1 MYQKTTLQTQAKQA
15 AKLLIITLSSMIIV
29 LLGVFFMVTNDSA
42 QKGYALEQEKLK
54 NETLKAENSGLNSK
68 MTDSSAFTRI
78 NEDQKTKEMQPP
90 ENKQYV
96 TKKDNEVK

>member
-1 MYQKTTLQTQAKQA
+1 MYQKTTLSAEAKKA
-15 AKLLIITLSSMIIV
+15 ARLLIITLSAMIIV
-29 LLGVFFMVTNDSA
+29 LLGAFFIVTNDSA

-54 NETLKAENSGLNSK
+54 NEVLKTENSGLNSK
-68 MTDSSAFTRI
+68 ITDSSAFTKI
-78 NEDQKTKEMQPP
+78 TEEQKTKDMQNP

>member
-1 MYQKTTLQTQAKQA
+1 MYQKTTLQTEAKKA
-15 AKLLIITLSSMIIV
+15 AKLLIVTLSSMIVV

-54 NETLKAENSGLNSK
+54 NEILRTENSGLNSK
-68 MTDSSAFTRI
+68 ITDSSAFTKI
-78 NEDQKTKEMQPP
+78 TEEEKTKEMQPP

>member
-1 MYQKTTLQTQAKQA
+1 MIVA
-15 AKLLIITLSSMIIV
+15 LLTA
-29 LLGVFFMVTNDSA
+29 FFIVTNDSA

-54 NETLKAENSGLNSK
+54 NEQLKTENSDLNAKITESSTFSK
-68 MTDSSAFTRI
+68 I
-78 NEDQKTKEMQPP
+78 NEEEKTKTMQDP